1 MLCFVSAETR
11 ERRGGWGH
19 EGEGDGEGE
28 EGEEGDEDSPPA
40 AGDTEGEG
48 LRMSV
53 AEQKEARGQWVQS
66 INGSIEI

>member
-1 MLCFVSAETR
+1 MQALFTAFTHVSAETR
-11 ERRGGWGH
+11 ERRGGWGS
-19 EGEGDGEGE
+19 EGEGDG

-53 AEQKEARGQWVQS
+53 AEQKEARGQ
-66 INGSIEI
+66 